1 MNSKTHNIL
10 LLLQG
15 SEDPCVKYG
24 VWCLGGG
31 AVTLLSPWGL
41 RFKKTRMEVALGQ
54 MQKKRL
60 EVQRQTIDSGA
71 TERAVELGSRT
82 HSLIH

>member
-1 MNSKTHNIL
+1 M
-10 LLLQG
+10 
-15 SEDPCVKYG
+15 KYG
-24 VWCLGGG
+24 VWCWGGVGG

-41 RFKKTRMEVALGQ
+41 RFKKTKMEVALQQ

-60 EVQRQTIDSGA
+60 EVRRQTIDSGA
-71 TERAVELGSRT
+71 TERAVELGSCM